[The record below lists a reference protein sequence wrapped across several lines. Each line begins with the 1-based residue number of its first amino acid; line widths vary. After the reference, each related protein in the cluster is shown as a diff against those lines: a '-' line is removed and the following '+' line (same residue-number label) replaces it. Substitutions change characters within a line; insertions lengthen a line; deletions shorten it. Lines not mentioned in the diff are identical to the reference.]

1 MKTQNNIL
9 IQCKDLLDELNLN
22 YISIEKQEEL
32 INQMSEII
40 YDRILLKALN
50 TLKDGDAT
58 MIIRYLDEGKEEEA
72 EKLLLEKIPGLENIL
87 KEEVSAFQK
96 ELAL

>member
-1 MKTQNNIL
+1 
-9 IQCKDLLDELNLN
+9 
-22 YISIEKQEEL
+22 
-32 INQMSEII
+32 
-40 YDRILLKALN
+40 
-50 TLKDGDAT
+50 